1 VVINNLEYAMNKDY
15 YSGVFTWTQPY
26 QMTWHP
32 APQLFEVEE
41 DVVDLTQ
48 AQELIAR
55 IKNDIRD

>member
-1 VVINNLEYAMNKDY
+1 MNKDY